1 MDAKRAFRW
10 SGYYFLLTTLAA
22 VAGLA
27 IVGAGAAFGVV
38 EGYETYQA
46 NQDVAAAAT
55 TAAPGLFIALVGIAV
70 WRFGKAWAFY
80 KTLTGATEEQL
91 ADTYDTEHVK
101 ADILSVLDDRLA
113 DMQQDVQSMNRSI
126 RDLEREESAEAGGDG
141 GFEFDG

>member
-22 VAGLA
+22 AVGLA

-55 TAAPGLFIALVGIAV
+55 TAAPGLVIAVVGIAI

>member
-1 MDAKRAFRW
+1 MDSKRAFRW
-10 SGYYFLLTTLAA
+10 SGYYFLLTTVFA
-22 VAGLA
+22 VVGLA
-27 IVGAGAAFGVV
+27 IVGAGAAFGIGQ
-38 EGYETYQA
+38 GYEAYQA
-46 NQDVAAAAT
+46 GESVTTALG
-55 TAAPGLFIALVGIAV
+55 TAAPGIVVALVGVAV

-113 DMQQDVQSMNRSI
+113 DMQQDLQSVNRS
-126 RDLEREESAEAGGDG
+126 LRELDSDDAVEAEG